1 VSEAAAD
8 GTHRELL
15 LALSA
20 RIARTVEATDCNPV
34 ALAALSRQLTLIS
47 KELSVIDAH
56 VDDELAGAAALPDE
70 AWDGAIWFSSR
81 SLSWRAFRLLLR

>member
-1 VSEAAAD
+1 MPRRLRPVGPDEKPVKSRKLSVSEAAAD

-70 AWDGAIWFSSR
+70 A
-81 SLSWRAFRLLLR
+81 